1 MTRLTEL
8 GLYVQ
13 LKLESLHMI
22 RVSRGVSRAVWPVQ
36 LIRHNSVLVGGKEYK
51 TDEWTNIPPAIID
64 LVGRNLH
71 RQPNHPI
78 GIIRSLIEKRLV
90 PLGFTPYN
98 EFSPI
103 VSKYKNFDSLGFP
116 EDHPGRSKSD
126 TYYINKDT
134 LLRTH
139 TSAHEIECFQTT
151 KTPGYLIA
159 ADVYRRDTID
169 RTHYPAF
176 HQMEGARTWSKTEH
190 GDKLADAIRADLE
203 ALPDSGI
210 QVEDP
215 NPPFHAGNPKEP
227 AHSEEVSTLLGQHLK
242 RTIEIVMGDMF
253 SAAKAAAIANGS
265 TDPDLH
271 KPLKARWI
279 EAHFPWTSP
288 SWEIEIWW
296 KGEWLEMSGM
306 GVVRQHV
313 YDTAGMS
320 DCVGWA
326 FGIGLERTA
335 MILFGVPDIRLF
347 WSKDPRFLDQ
357 FTAGKVTNFEPW
369 SKYPSTSRDVAFW
382 CPEQDVH
389 ENDVMEI
396 VRSRGGDLVENVSLV
411 DEFVHPKTN
420 RKSQCY
426 RITYQS
432 MERSLTN
439 DEVNAIQTSVVDD
452 LTSQLG
458 IEVR

>member
-1 MTRLTEL
+1 
-8 GLYVQ
+8 
-13 LKLESLHMI
+13 MI
-22 RVSRGVSRAVWPVQ
+22 RTPRVLNRAFPLRLVRHKSIVVS
-36 LIRHNSVLVGGKEYK
+36 GKEYE
-51 TDEWTNIPPAIID
+51 TDEWTNVPSSIVD

-71 RQPNHPI
+71 NQPNHPI
-78 GIIRSLIEKRLV
+78 GIIRDVIQKRLE

-98 EFSPI
+98 DFSPV
-103 VSKYKNFDSLGFP
+103 VSKYRNFDSLGFP

-126 TYYINKDT
+126 TYYINKNT

-139 TSAHEIECFQTT
+139 TSAHEIECFQNT

-159 ADVYRRDTID
+159 ADVFRRDTID

-190 GDKLADAIRADLE
+190 GDGLADAIRADL
-203 ALPDSGI
+203 ASLPSSGI
-210 QVEDP
+210 EVEDP
-215 NPPFHAGNPKEP
+215 NPPFHDGNPREP
-227 AHSEEVSTLLGQHLK
+227 AHTEEVCILLGQHLK
-242 RTIEIVMGDMF
+242 RTVELVMGEMF
-253 SAAKAAAIANGS
+253 NAAKAAAIAAGS

-271 KPLKARWI
+271 KPIKARWI
-279 EAHFPWTSP
+279 EAYFPWTSP

-313 YDTAGMS
+313 YDTAGLS
-320 DCVGWA
+320 DRVGWA
-326 FGIGLERTA
+326 FGIGLDRTA

-347 WSKDPRFLDQ
+347 WSKDPRFLSQ
-357 FTAGKVTNFEPW
+357 FSAGKVNTFQPW

-382 CPEQDVH
+382 CPGTGIH
-389 ENDVMEI
+389 ENDVMET

-411 DEFVHPKTN
+411 DEFVHPKTG

-439 DEVNAIQTSVVDD
+439 EEVNAIQDGVVED
-452 LTSQLG
+452 LTSEFN